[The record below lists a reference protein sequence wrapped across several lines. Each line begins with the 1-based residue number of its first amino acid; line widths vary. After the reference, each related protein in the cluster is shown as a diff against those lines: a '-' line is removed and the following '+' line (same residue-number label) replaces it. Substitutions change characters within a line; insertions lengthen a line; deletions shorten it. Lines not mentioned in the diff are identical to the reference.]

1 VTPDSLCYYFNL
13 RVPSATQLHQ
23 VRERFDVVRYR
34 IGGRPPVA
42 VQQQEPTTCTMR
54 FRALNLSAEVVACW
68 ANEFLMESKQ
78 SACPAPA
85 QNAIGNTAW
94 TLTTEAYRILLDEL
108 HHTKPNW
115 RGTEA
120 DTETAGPCCIWKLF
134 SCALALEISLRD
146 QARANV
152 MHACIP
158 CLGRLA
164 VRVNDRSTN
173 SHRTDRP

>member
-1 VTPDSLCYYFNL
+1 MCSWVVTPDSLCCYFNL

-85 QNAIGNTAW
+85 LNLNAIGNTAW
-94 TLTTEAYRILLDEL
+94 TAWPWRPRLIEFIRWAAPHQTKLARHRGWYQDGKTLLHL
-108 HHTKPNW
+108 
-115 RGTEA
+115 
-120 DTETAGPCCIWKLF
+120 ETLF
-134 SCALALEISLRD
+134 LCSCLGNFSLR
-146 QARANV
+146 
-152 MHACIP
+152 P
-158 CLGRLA
+158 G
-164 VRVNDRSTN
+164 TG
-173 SHRTDRP
+173 

>member
-1 VTPDSLCYYFNL
+1 MFLLQRSYIKFARDLTWSDIVLEAGRRLQCSNKNL
-13 RVPSATQLHQ
+13 LHARC
-23 VRERFDVVRYR
+23 VSVLS
-34 IGGRPPVA
+34 
-42 VQQQEPTTCTMR
+42 T
-54 FRALNLSAEVVACW
+54 SAEAVACW

-108 HHTKPNW
+108 HHTKPNR

-134 SCALALEISLRD
+134 SSALALEISLRD